1 MGAVST
7 MLLTKTSLIFF
18 KHIPRLLYM
27 FDFKW
32 GGRLFKDLGRNR
44 YFFFFFYQEGTHYCI
59 WWFDDRDCI
68 CLWVSGM
75 PSVEI
80 QWGWGLIGTWT
91 RWGGGSF
98 PLNQTWRWAE
108 SETRHLKFHCD
119 LRCCL
124 TQVQHDAKC
133 QQFYKVAKILLT
145 FFGRFFHWFAREEPA
160 TVFIVWSIKLYRFG
174 TV

>member
-1 MGAVST
+1 MRRQT
-7 MLLTKTSLIFF
+7 FQRFWEEQIF
-18 KHIPRLLYM
+18 
-27 FDFKW
+27 
-32 GGRLFKDLGRNR
+32 LFV
-44 YFFFFFYQEGTHYCI
+44 FYQEGTYYCI

-80 QWGWGLIGTWT
+80 QWRWGLIGTWT

-98 PLNQTWRWAE
+98 PLNQTRRWAE
-108 SETRHLKFHCD
+108 SETRRLKFHCD
-119 LRCCL
+119 FRCCL

-145 FFGRFFHWFAREEPA
+145 FFEGFFHWFAREEPA